1 MVGNMYGA
9 DADELEAIAAEL
21 ESYDDELGH
30 LLSQGVGSVA
40 LLGLSATLN
49 SIWAGPR
56 ASEFS
61 GIWQSRHLLR
71 VRDVQATLREAA
83 ADLRRNAAEQRRTS
97 GVVKRGIV
105 TLPDVFLRPMP
116 LPMPFPLRPLPL
128 EDLIRVIGNE
138 AGPLVMGGLQVIDGS
153 TVEWNILKDQV
164 RWEKPFEL
172 FDISAEHAFWE
183 SAGRGELCLLY
194 TSPSPRD

>member
-1 MVGNMYGA
+1 MVGNMFGA

-21 ESYDDELGH
+21 ESYEDELGH

-56 ASEFS
+56 ASEFA
-61 GIWQSRHLLR
+61 GVWQSRHLLR

-83 ADLRRNAAEQRRTS
+83 TDLRRNAAEQRRTS
-97 GVVKRGIV
+97 GVAMRGIV
-105 TLPDVFLRPMP
+105 TLPNGFLRQRP
-116 LPMPFPLRPLPL
+116 LPMPFPLRPLQL
-128 EDLIRVIGNE
+128 DDLIRMVGNE
-138 AGPLVMGGLQVIDGS
+138 AGPLVVGGLQVIDGS
-153 TVEWNILKDQV
+153 SVEWNILNDQV

-172 FDISAEHAFWE
+172 FDIGAEHAFWAV
-183 SAGRGELCLLY
+183 SY
-194 TSPSPRD
+194 THLTLPTKA